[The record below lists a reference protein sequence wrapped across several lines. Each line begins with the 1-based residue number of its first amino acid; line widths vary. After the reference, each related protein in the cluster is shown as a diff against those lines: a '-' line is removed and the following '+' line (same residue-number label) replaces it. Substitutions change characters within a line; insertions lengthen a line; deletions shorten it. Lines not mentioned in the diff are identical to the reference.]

1 MKKIFAWFLF
11 VFFLSLPLWLPHYP
25 LHLACTVGIFVI
37 LAVSLNIVVGFA
49 GQISLGHAAFFAVGA
64 YTSSLLAVKFGIPF
78 WIGIFAGGFVSFLFG
93 ILLGAPTLRVRDIYL
108 SVVTICFGLMVQ
120 LALVNLESITGGARG
135 IYGIPRPS
143 IGSFVFVSP
152 QSFYYIILFFALLT
166 IFSTLRLLRSRFGRA
181 FLSIRENEMAA
192 EAVGVRTTV
201 YKILAFALSSFYAG
215 LAGSLYAHYVSYINP
230 DAFTFGTS
238 VDVLVMIVI
247 GGLGNVW
254 GSVIGAFVIT
264 LLPEYLRFMQQYY
277 RAVFGLGLI
286 LMMVFMRSG
295 IISALYKVP
304 WARSRSAG
312 RETE

>member
-1 MKKIFAWFLF
+1 MKKLFGCFLF
-11 VFFLSLPLWLPHYP
+11 LLSLSLPLWVPHYP

-37 LAVSLNIVVGFA
+37 LSVSLNIVVGFT

-64 YTSSLLAVKFGIPF
+64 YTSSLLAMKFGIPF
-78 WIGIFAGGFVSFLFG
+78 WAGIFAAGTVSFVFG
-93 ILLGAPTLRVRDIYL
+93 ILLGIPTLRVRDIYL

-135 IYGIPRPS
+135 IYGIPKPS
-143 IGSFVFVSP
+143 VGGFVFATP

-166 IFSTLRLLRSRFGRA
+166 IFSSLRLLRSRFGRA
-181 FLSIRENEMAA
+181 FLSIRENELAA
-192 EAVGVRTTV
+192 ETVGVRTTY
-201 YKILAFALSSFYAG
+201 YKILAFAISSFYAG

-238 VDVLVMIVI
+238 IDVLVMIVI

-277 RAVFGLGLI
+277 RAVFGIGLI
-286 LMMVFMRSG
+286 FMMVFMRYG
-295 IISALYKVP
+295 IVSALQKIP
-304 WARSRSAG
+304 WARSSSD
-312 RETE
+312 

>member
-1 MKKIFAWFLF
+1 MKKIAGWSLFFLF
-11 VFFLSLPLWLPHYP
+11 VSLPLWVPHYP
-25 LHLACTVGIFVI
+25 LHLACTVGIFVV
-37 LAVSLNIVVGFA
+37 LAVSLNIIVGFT

-64 YTSSLLAVKFGIPF
+64 YTSSLLAIKFGIPF
-78 WIGIFAGGFVSFLFG
+78 WAGIFAAGIVSFGFG
-93 ILLGAPTLRVRDIYL
+93 ILLGIPTLRVRDIYL

-143 IGSFVFVSP
+143 IGKFVFLTP
-152 QSFYYIILFFALLT
+152 QSFYYIILLFALLT

-181 FLSIRENEMAA
+181 FLSIRENELAA
-192 EAVGVRTTV
+192 ETIGVKTTY
-201 YKILAFALSSFYAG
+201 YKILAFAISSFYAG

-286 LMMVFMRSG
+286 FMMVFMRSG
-295 IISALYKVP
+295 IVSVFQRIP
-304 WARSRSAG
+304 WAKSSLS
-312 RETE
+312 

>member
-1 MKKIFAWFLF
+1 MKKLFGCFLF
-11 VFFLSLPLWLPHYP
+11 LLSVSLPLWVPHYP

-37 LAVSLNIVVGFA
+37 LSVSLNIVVGFT

-64 YTSSLLAVKFGIPF
+64 YTSSLLAMKFGIPF
-78 WIGIFAGGFVSFLFG
+78 WAGIFVSGVVSFGFG
-93 ILLGAPTLRVRDIYL
+93 ILLGIPTLRVRDIYL

-135 IYGIPRPS
+135 IYGIPKPS
-143 IGSFVFVSP
+143 VGGFVFATP

-166 IFSTLRLLRSRFGRA
+166 IFSSLRLLRSRFGRA
-181 FLSIRENEMAA
+181 FLSIRENELAA
-192 EAVGVRTTV
+192 ESVGIRTTY
-201 YKILAFALSSFYAG
+201 YKIMAFAISSFYAG

-238 VDVLVMIVI
+238 IDVLVMVVI

-277 RAVFGLGLI
+277 RAVFGIGLI
-286 LMMVFMRSG
+286 FMMVFMRYG
-295 IISALYKVP
+295 IVSALQKIP
-304 WARSRSAG
+304 WARSSSD
-312 RETE
+312 

>member
-1 MKKIFAWFLF
+1 
-11 VFFLSLPLWLPHYP
+11 
-25 LHLACTVGIFVI
+25 
-37 LAVSLNIVVGFA
+37 VVGFA

-64 YTSSLLAVKFGIPF
+64 YTSSLLATKFGIPF
-78 WIGIFAGGFVSFLFG
+78 WFGIFGAGIVSFGFG
-93 ILLGAPTLRVRDIYL
+93 VLLGIPTLRVRDIYL

-143 IGSFVFVSP
+143 VGGFALMTP
-152 QSFYYIILFFALLT
+152 QSYYYVILFFALLT
-166 IFSTLRLLRSRFGRA
+166 IFSTVRLLRSRFGRA
-181 FLSIRENEMAA
+181 FLSIRENELAA
-192 EAVGVRTTV
+192 ETVGVKTTY
-201 YKILAFALSSFYAG
+201 YKILAFAISSFYAG

-254 GSVIGAFVIT
+254 GSVIGALVIT

-286 LMMVFMRSG
+286 FMMVFMRSG
-295 IISALYKVP
+295 IISVFARVP
-304 WARSRSAG
+304 WAKRA
-312 RETE
+312 

>member
-1 MKKIFAWFLF
+1 MKKIAGWFLF
-11 VFFLSLPLWLPHYP
+11 LVTLSLPVWLPHYP

-37 LAVSLNIVVGFA
+37 LAVSLNIVVGFT

-64 YTSSLLAVKFGIPF
+64 YTSSLLAMKFGVPF
-78 WIGIFAGGFVSFLFG
+78 WLGIFGSGVVSLIFG
-93 ILLGAPTLRVRDIYL
+93 ILLGVPTLRVRDIYL

-143 IGSFVFVSP
+143 IAGFTFMSP
-152 QSFYYIILFFALLT
+152 QSYYYIILFFALLS
-166 IFSTLRLLRSRFGRA
+166 IFSTSRLLKSRFGRA
-181 FLSIRENEMAA
+181 FLSIRENELAA
-192 EAVGVRTTV
+192 ETVGVRTTY
-201 YKILAFALSSFYAG
+201 YKILAFAISSFYAG

-247 GGLGNVW
+247 GGLGNIW

-286 LMMVFMRSG
+286 FMMVFMRSG
-295 IISALYKVP
+295 IISALYRIP
-304 WARSRSAG
+304 WARSSSVG
-312 RETE
+312 REAE

>member
-1 MKKIFAWFLF
+1 MKKIAGWFLF
-11 VFFLSLPLWLPHYP
+11 LVTLSLPVWLPHYP

-37 LAVSLNIVVGFA
+37 LAVSLNIVVGFT

-64 YTSSLLAVKFGIPF
+64 YTSSLLAMKFGVPF
-78 WIGIFAGGFVSFLFG
+78 WLGIFGSGVVSLIFG
-93 ILLGAPTLRVRDIYL
+93 ILLGVPTLRVRDIYL

-143 IGSFVFVSP
+143 IAGFTFMSP
-152 QSFYYIILFFALLT
+152 QSYYYIILFFALLT
-166 IFSTLRLLRSRFGRA
+166 IFSTSRLLRSRFGRA
-181 FLSIRENEMAA
+181 FLSIRENELAA
-192 EAVGVRTTV
+192 ETVGVRTTY
-201 YKILAFALSSFYAG
+201 YKILAFAISSFYAG

-247 GGLGNVW
+247 GGLGNIW

-286 LMMVFMRSG
+286 FMMVFMRSG
-295 IISALYKVP
+295 IISALYRIP
-304 WARSRSAG
+304 WARSSSVG
-312 RETE
+312 REAE

>member
-1 MKKIFAWFLF
+1 MKKILSWFFFLL
-11 VFFLSLPLWLPHYP
+11 FLSLPLWLPHYP

-37 LAVSLNIVVGFA
+37 LAVSLNIIVGFT

-64 YTSSLLAVKFGIPF
+64 YTSSLLAMKFGVPF
-78 WIGIFAGGFVSFLFG
+78 WIGIFAAGIVSFGFG
-93 ILLGAPTLRVRDIYL
+93 ILLGIPTLRVRDIYL

-120 LALVNLESITGGARG
+120 LALVNLEPITGGARG

-143 IGSFVFVSP
+143 VGDFAFMTP

-181 FLSIRENEMAA
+181 FLSIRENELAA
-192 EAVGVRTTV
+192 ETVGVRTTY
-201 YKILAFALSSFYAG
+201 YKILAFAISSFYAG

-286 LMMVFMRSG
+286 FMMVFMRSG
-295 IISALYKVP
+295 IITVFQRVP
-304 WARSRSAG
+304 WARSLSK
-312 RETE
+312 

>member
-1 MKKIFAWFLF
+1 MKKIFGWFF
-11 VFFLSLPLWLPHYP
+11 FFFFLSLPLWLPHYP
-25 LHLACTVGIFVI
+25 LHLVCTVGIFVI

-78 WIGIFAGGFVSFLFG
+78 WFGIFAGGLVSFLFG

-120 LALVNLESITGGARG
+120 LALVNLDSITGGARG

-143 IGSFVFVSP
+143 VGEFVFASP
-152 QSFYYIILFFALLT
+152 QSFYYIILFFSLLT
-166 IFSTLRLLRSRFGRA
+166 ILSSLRLLRSRFGRA
-181 FLSIRENEMAA
+181 FLSIRENELAA
-192 EAVGVRTTV
+192 QTVGVRTTY
-201 YKILAFALSSFYAG
+201 YKILAFAISSFYAG

-277 RAVFGLGLI
+277 RAVFGIGLI
-286 LMMVFMRSG
+286 FMMVFMRSG
-295 IISALYKVP
+295 IVSALQRIP
-304 WARSRSAG
+304 WARSSSD
-312 RETE
+312 

>member
-1 MKKIFAWFLF
+1 VKRILGYSLFFLS
-11 VFFLSLPLWLPHYP
+11 LSLPLWLPHYP

-64 YTSSLLAVKFGIPF
+64 YTSSLLAMKFGIPF
-78 WIGIFAGGFVSFLFG
+78 WFGIFGAGMVSCGFGV
-93 ILLGAPTLRVRDIYL
+93 LLGIPTLRVRDIYL

-120 LALVNLESITGGARG
+120 LALVNLEAITGGARG

-143 IGSFVFVSP
+143 VGGFALMTP
-152 QSFYYIILFFALLT
+152 QSYYYVILFFALLT
-166 IFSTLRLLRSRFGRA
+166 IFSAMRLLRSRFGRA
-181 FLSIRENEMAA
+181 FLSIRENELAA
-192 EAVGVRTTV
+192 ETVGVKTTY
-201 YKILAFALSSFYAG
+201 YKILAFAISSFYAG

-254 GSVIGAFVIT
+254 GSVIGALVIT

-286 LMMVFMRSG
+286 FMMVFMRSG
-295 IISALYKVP
+295 IISVFARVP
-304 WARSRSAG
+304 WAKRA
-312 RETE
+312 

>member
-1 MKKIFAWFLF
+1 MKKIFGWFLF
-11 VFFLSLPLWLPHYP
+11 LFLLSLPLWLPHYP
-25 LHLACTVGIFVI
+25 LHLVCTVGIFVI

-49 GQISLGHAAFFAVGA
+49 GHISHGHAAFFAVGA

-78 WIGIFAGGFVSFLFG
+78 WFGIFAGGLISFLFG
-93 ILLGAPTLRVRDIYL
+93 ILLGTPTLRVREIYL

-120 LALVNLESITGGARG
+120 LALVNLDSITGGARG

-143 IGSFVFVSP
+143 FGSFVFASP
-152 QSFYYIILFFALLT
+152 QSFYYIILFFSLLT
-166 IFSTLRLLRSRFGRA
+166 ILSSLRLLRSRFGRA
-181 FLSIRENEMAA
+181 FLSIRENELAA
-192 EAVGVRTTV
+192 QTVGVRTTY
-201 YKILAFALSSFYAG
+201 YKILAFAISSFYAG

-277 RAVFGLGLI
+277 RAVFGIGLI
-286 LMMVFMRSG
+286 FMMVFMRSG
-295 IISALYKVP
+295 IVSALQRIP
-304 WARSRSAG
+304 WARSSSD
-312 RETE
+312 

>member
-1 MKKIFAWFLF
+1 MKKILGWFLF
-11 VFFLSLPLWLPHYP
+11 FFFLSLPLWLPHYP
-25 LHLACTVGIFVI
+25 LHLVCTVGIFVI

-78 WIGIFAGGFVSFLFG
+78 WFGIFAGGLVSFLFG

-143 IGSFVFVSP
+143 FGSFIFASP
-152 QSFYYIILFFALLT
+152 QSFYYIILFFSLLT
-166 IFSTLRLLRSRFGRA
+166 ILSSLRLLRSRFGRA
-181 FLSIRENEMAA
+181 FLSIRENELAA
-192 EAVGVRTTV
+192 QTVGVRTTY
-201 YKILAFALSSFYAG
+201 YKILAFAISSFYAG

-277 RAVFGLGLI
+277 RAVFGIGLI
-286 LMMVFMRSG
+286 FMMVFMRSG
-295 IISALYKVP
+295 IVSALQRIP
-304 WARSRSAG
+304 WARSSSD
-312 RETE
+312 

>member
-1 MKKIFAWFLF
+1 MMKLLGWSIFLF
-11 VFFLSLPLWLPHYP
+11 VLSLPLWLPHYP
-25 LHLACTVGIFVI
+25 LHLACTIGIFVI
-37 LAVSLNIVVGFA
+37 LSVSLNIVVGFA

-64 YTSSLLAVKFGIPF
+64 YTSSLLAMKFGIPF
-78 WIGIFAGGFVSFLFG
+78 WFGIFAAGLVSFVFG
-93 ILLGAPTLRVRDIYL
+93 ILLGAPTLRVREIYL

-143 IGSFVFVSP
+143 IGGFSFATP
-152 QSFYYIILFFALLT
+152 QSYYYLILFFALLT
-166 IFSTLRLLRSRFGRA
+166 IFSTLRLLGSRFGRA
-181 FLSIRENEMAA
+181 FLSIRENELAA
-192 EAVGVRTTV
+192 ETVGVRTTY
-201 YKILAFALSSFYAG
+201 YKILAFAISSFYAG

-254 GSVIGAFVIT
+254 GSVIGAIVIT

-277 RAVFGLGLI
+277 RAVFGIGLI
-286 LMMVFMRSG
+286 FMMVFMRSG
-295 IISALYKVP
+295 IISALQRIP
-304 WARSRSAG
+304 WSRPSST
-312 RETE
+312 REDLK

>member
-1 MKKIFAWFLF
+1 MKKIAGWSLFLLS
-11 VFFLSLPLWLPHYP
+11 LSLPLWVPHYP
-25 LHLACTVGIFVI
+25 LHLACTIGIFVI
-37 LAVSLNIVVGFA
+37 LAVSLNIVVGFT
-49 GQISLGHAAFFAVGA
+49 GQISLGHAAFFAVGS
-64 YTSSLLAVKFGIPF
+64 YTSSLLAIKFGIPF
-78 WIGIFAGGFVSFLFG
+78 WAGIFAGGIVSFGFG
-93 ILLGAPTLRVRDIYL
+93 ILLGIPTLRVRDIYL

-143 IGSFVFVSP
+143 IGEFAFATP

-166 IFSTLRLLRSRFGRA
+166 ILSTLRLLRSRYGRA
-181 FLSIRENEMAA
+181 FLSIRENELAA
-192 EAVGVRTTV
+192 ETVGVKTTY
-201 YKILAFALSSFYAG
+201 YKILAFAISSFYAG

-277 RAVFGLGLI
+277 RAVFGLALI
-286 LMMVFMRSG
+286 FMMVFMRSG
-295 IISALYKVP
+295 IISVFQRIP
-304 WARSRSAG
+304 WSRSSSS
-312 RETE
+312 

>member
-1 MKKIFAWFLF
+1 MKKIFGWFLF
-11 VFFLSLPLWLPHYP
+11 LFLLSLPLWLPHYP
-25 LHLACTVGIFVI
+25 LHLVCTVGIFVI

-78 WIGIFAGGFVSFLFG
+78 WFGIFAGGLISFLFG
-93 ILLGAPTLRVRDIYL
+93 ILLGTPTLRVREIYL

-120 LALVNLESITGGARG
+120 LALVNLDSITGGARG

-143 IGSFVFVSP
+143 FGSFVFASP
-152 QSFYYIILFFALLT
+152 QSFYYIILFFSLLT
-166 IFSTLRLLRSRFGRA
+166 ILSSLRLLRSRFGRA
-181 FLSIRENEMAA
+181 FLSIRENELAA
-192 EAVGVRTTV
+192 QTVGVRTTY
-201 YKILAFALSSFYAG
+201 YKILAFAISSFYAG
-215 LAGSLYAHYVSYINP
+215 LAGSLYVHYVSYINP

-277 RAVFGLGLI
+277 RAVFGIGLI
-286 LMMVFMRSG
+286 FMMVFMRSG
-295 IISALYKVP
+295 IVSALQRIP
-304 WARSRSAG
+304 WARSSSD
-312 RETE
+312 

>member
-1 MKKIFAWFLF
+1 MKKAFGIGVFLL
-11 VFFLSLPLWLPHYP
+11 VLSLPLWLPHYP

-37 LAVSLNIVVGFA
+37 LSVSLNIVVGFA

-78 WIGIFAGGFVSFLFG
+78 WFGIFVAGMVSSVFG
-93 ILLGAPTLRVRDIYL
+93 ILLGVPTLRVRDIYL

-143 IGSFVFVSP
+143 IAGFSFVTP
-152 QSFYYIILFFALLT
+152 QSFYYIVLFFALFT
-166 IFSTLRLLRSRFGRA
+166 IFSALRLLRSRFGRA
-181 FLSIRENEMAA
+181 FLSIRENELAA
-192 EAVGVRTTV
+192 ETVGIRTTY
-201 YKILAFALSSFYAG
+201 YKILAFAISSFYAG
-215 LAGSLYAHYVSYINP
+215 MAGSLYAHYVSYINP

-254 GSVIGAFVIT
+254 GSVIGAIVIT

-277 RAVFGLGLI
+277 RAVFGIGLV

-295 IISALYKVP
+295 VISVFQRIP
-304 WARSRSAG
+304 WGRSSSTRAG
-312 RETE
+312 G

>member
-1 MKKIFAWFLF
+1 MKKIFGWFLF
-11 VFFLSLPLWLPHYP
+11 LFFLSLPLWLPYYP
-25 LHLACTVGIFVI
+25 LHLVCTVGIFVV

-64 YTSSLLAVKFGIPF
+64 YTSSLLAVKFGVPF
-78 WIGIFAGGFVSFLFG
+78 WIGIFAAGLIAFLFG
-93 ILLGAPTLRVRDIYL
+93 ILLGSPTLRVREIYL

-120 LALVNLESITGGARG
+120 LALVNLEPITGGARG

-143 IGSFVFVSP
+143 IGSFVFATP
-152 QSFYYIILFFALLT
+152 QSYYYIILFFTLLT

-181 FLSIRENEMAA
+181 FLSIRESEIAA
-192 EAVGVRTTV
+192 ETVGVRTTY
-201 YKILAFALSSFYAG
+201 YKILAFAISSFYAG

-247 GGLGNVW
+247 GGLGNIW

-295 IISALYKVP
+295 IISAFQKVP
-304 WARSRSAG
+304 WARSRSVV
-312 RETE
+312 REVE

>member
-1 MKKIFAWFLF
+1 MKKVFGWFLF
-11 VFFLSLPLWLPHYP
+11 LFFLSLPVWLPHYP
-25 LHLACTVGIFVI
+25 LHLVCTVGIFVI

-78 WIGIFAGGFVSFLFG
+78 WFGIFAGGLVSFLFG

-120 LALVNLESITGGARG
+120 LALVNLDSITGGARG

-143 IGSFVFVSP
+143 FGSFVFVSP
-152 QSFYYIILFFALLT
+152 QSFYYVILFFSLLT
-166 IFSTLRLLRSRFGRA
+166 IFSSLRLLRSRFGRA
-181 FLSIRENEMAA
+181 FLSIRENELAA
-192 EAVGVRTTV
+192 QTVGVRTTY
-201 YKILAFALSSFYAG
+201 YKILAFAISSFYAG

-277 RAVFGLGLI
+277 RAVFGIGLI
-286 LMMVFMRSG
+286 FMMVFMRSG
-295 IISALYKVP
+295 IVSALQRIP
-304 WARSRSAG
+304 WARSSSD
-312 RETE
+312 

>member
-1 MKKIFAWFLF
+1 VKKIFGWFFF
-11 VFFLSLPLWLPHYP
+11 VVSLSLPVWLPHYP

-49 GQISLGHAAFFAVGA
+49 GQISLGHAAFFAIGA
-64 YTSSLLAVKFGIPF
+64 YTSSLLAIKFGIPF
-78 WIGIFAGGFVSFLFG
+78 WFGIFAAGIVSFAFG
-93 ILLGAPTLRVRDIYL
+93 IILGIPTLRVRDIYL

-143 IGSFVFVSP
+143 VGGFVFATP
-152 QSFYYIILFFALLT
+152 QSFYYIILFFTLLT
-166 IFSTLRLLRSRFGRA
+166 IFSTLRLIRSRFGRA
-181 FLSIRENEMAA
+181 FLSIRENELAA
-192 EAVGVRTTV
+192 ETVGVKTTY
-201 YKILAFALSSFYAG
+201 YKILAFAISSFYAG

-238 VDVLVMIVI
+238 IDVLVMIVI

-277 RAVFGLGLI
+277 RAVFGIGLI
-286 LMMVFMRSG
+286 FMMVFMRSG
-295 IISALYKVP
+295 IISALQRVP
-304 WARSRSAG
+304 WGKSSSN
-312 RETE
+312 

>member
-1 MKKIFAWFLF
+1 MKKIFGWFLF
-11 VFFLSLPLWLPHYP
+11 LFLLSLPLWLPHYP
-25 LHLACTVGIFVI
+25 LHLVCTVGIFVI

-78 WIGIFAGGFVSFLFG
+78 WFGIFAGGLISFLFG
-93 ILLGAPTLRVRDIYL
+93 ILLGTPTLRVREIYL

-120 LALVNLESITGGARG
+120 LALVNLDSITGGARG

-143 IGSFVFVSP
+143 FGSFVFASP
-152 QSFYYIILFFALLT
+152 QSFYYIILFFSLLT
-166 IFSTLRLLRSRFGRA
+166 ILSSLRLLRSRFGRA
-181 FLSIRENEMAA
+181 FLSIRENELAA
-192 EAVGVRTTV
+192 QTVGVRTTY
-201 YKILAFALSSFYAG
+201 YKILAFAISSFYAG

-277 RAVFGLGLI
+277 RAVFGIGLI
-286 LMMVFMRSG
+286 FMMVFMRSG
-295 IISALYKVP
+295 IVSALQRIP
-304 WARSRSAG
+304 WARSSSD
-312 RETE
+312 

>member
-1 MKKIFAWFLF
+1 MMKLLGWSIFLF
-11 VFFLSLPLWLPHYP
+11 VLSLPLWLPHYP
-25 LHLACTVGIFVI
+25 LHLACTIGIFVI
-37 LAVSLNIVVGFA
+37 LSVSLNIVVGFA

-64 YTSSLLAVKFGIPF
+64 YTSSLLAMKFGIPF
-78 WIGIFAGGFVSFLFG
+78 WFGIFAAGLVSFVFG
-93 ILLGAPTLRVRDIYL
+93 ILLGAPTLRVREIYL

-143 IGSFVFVSP
+143 IGGFSFATP
-152 QSFYYIILFFALLT
+152 QSYYYLILFFALLT
-166 IFSTLRLLRSRFGRA
+166 IFSTLRLLGSRFGRA
-181 FLSIRENEMAA
+181 FLSIRENELAA
-192 EAVGVRTTV
+192 ETVGVRTTY
-201 YKILAFALSSFYAG
+201 YKILAFAISSFYAG

-254 GSVIGAFVIT
+254 GSVIGAIVIT

-277 RAVFGLGLI
+277 RAVFGIGLI
-286 LMMVFMRSG
+286 FMMVFMRSG
-295 IISALYKVP
+295 IISALQRIP
-304 WARSRSAG
+304 WSRPSSTPG
-312 RETE
+312 GP

>member
-1 MKKIFAWFLF
+1 MKKVFGCTVFLL
-11 VFFLSLPLWLPHYP
+11 VLSLPLWLPHYP

-64 YTSSLLAVKFGIPF
+64 YTSSLLAIKFGIPF
-78 WIGIFAGGFVSFLFG
+78 WLAIFAAGFVSLVFG
-93 ILLGAPTLRVRDIYL
+93 TLLGVPTLRVRDIYL
-108 SVVTICFGLMVQ
+108 SVVTICFGLIVQ
-120 LALVNLESITGGARG
+120 LALVNLESVTGGARG

-143 IGSFVFVSP
+143 IAGYSFVTP
-152 QSFYYIILFFALLT
+152 QSYFYIVLFFTLLT
-166 IFSTLRLLRSRFGRA
+166 IFSTVRLLRSRFGRA

-192 EAVGVRTTV
+192 EMVGVRTTY
-201 YKILAFALSSFYAG
+201 YKILAFAISAFYAG

-238 VDVLVMIVI
+238 IDVLVMIVI
-247 GGLGNVW
+247 GGLGNIW
-254 GSVIGAFVIT
+254 GSVIGAIVIT

-286 LMMVFMRSG
+286 LMMVFMRTG
-295 IISALYKVP
+295 IIAALQKTP
-304 WARSRSAG
+304 WARSSSTRTG
-312 RETE
+312 G

>member
-1 MKKIFAWFLF
+1 
-11 VFFLSLPLWLPHYP
+11 
-25 LHLACTVGIFVI
+25 
-37 LAVSLNIVVGFA
+37 
-49 GQISLGHAAFFAVGA
+49 
-64 YTSSLLAVKFGIPF
+64 
-78 WIGIFAGGFVSFLFG
+78 
-93 ILLGAPTLRVRDIYL
+93 LGAPTLRVRDIYL

-143 IGSFVFVSP
+143 IGSFVFISP

-181 FLSIRENEMAA
+181 FLAIRENETAA
-192 EAVGVRTTV
+192 EAMGVRTTY

-247 GGLGNVW
+247 GGLGNIW
-254 GSVIGAFVIT
+254 GAVIGAFVIT

-286 LMMVFMRSG
+286 FMMVFMRSG
-295 IISALYKVP
+295 IISALYKIP

-312 RETE
+312 PGAEK